1 MTDRRRQAR
10 GYPQRWHA
18 LNKGADALATQG
30 ALTHIEDPG
39 LLAVRAWKIQV
50 ARAQWRMLLD
60 IYKAGRVHKQVR
72 AEAGLTQRHAK
83 EGP

>member
-1 MTDRRRQAR
+1 M
-10 GYPQRWHA
+10 
-18 LNKGADALATQG
+18 ATQG

-72 AEAGLTQRHAK
+72 AEAGSPNGTQKKGLESGREKSAQMRI
-83 EGP
+83 GSISV